1 MADNYRNS
9 VAPGSH
15 STELAKNI
23 LSRLFR
29 NFDGCFRIRLWDG
42 SVVDAGRGRPEFSL
56 TFRSARAFQ
65 SMVFSHHPLRVV
77 DSYFRGL
84 IDIDGDLYS
93 ALKLRHFLSALRL
106 PPLEKAA
113 LAAKALMIRPDKT
126 ESNGSRKWARNVRQK
141 LGLEPD
147 KQLNRLAISFH
158 YDVSNDFYALWLDE
172 EMVYSC
178 AYYEAADQSLE
189 QAQRNKLDH
198 ICRKL
203 RLQPGERLLDIG
215 CGWGAL
221 ICWAAEHYGVNAHGI
236 TLSQNQ
242 YNHARQTIKRRG
254 LEQKVTVELL
264 DYRDLRGEAVYDKLV
279 SVGMFEHV
287 GLKNLPA
294 YFSIAHRV
302 LKPGGLFLNHGIT
315 SDEGGWKKSISTEFI
330 NRYVFPDGQLE
341 NISTV
346 QQIMEDAHFEIHDVE
361 GLRQH
366 YALTLREWVSR
377 LELHREEALKYVPE
391 TTYRIWRFY
400 MVACAEQ
407 FEQGSTGI
415 YQILASRRTPFS
427 YPVPLTRRDLYN
439 DHAHD
444 KAVASQT

>member
-1 MADNYRNS
+1 MANTYDNGY
-9 VAPGSH
+9 APGDSG
-15 STELAKNI
+15 SDLAKHI

-29 NFDGCFRIRLWDG
+29 NFDGCMRIRLWDG
-42 SVVDAGRGRPEFSL
+42 SEVSSGHGRPEFSL
-56 TFRSARAFQ
+56 TFRSPSAFK
-65 SMVFSHHPLRVV
+65 SMVFSHNPLRVV

-84 IDIDGDLYS
+84 IDIDGDLYK

-113 LAAKALMIRPDKT
+113 LAAKALMIKPEKT
-126 ESNGSRKWARNVRQK
+126 DLDGSRKWAKNLRQI
-141 LGLEPD
+141 LRLEPD
-147 KQLNRLAISFH
+147 RQLNRLAISFH

-172 EMVYSC
+172 QMVYSC
-178 AYYEAADQSLE
+178 AYYEDMGQSLE
-189 QAQRNKLDH
+189 QAQCNKLDH

-203 RLQPGERLLDIG
+203 RLRPGERLLDIG

-236 TLSQNQ
+236 TLSRNQ
-242 YNHARQTIKRRG
+242 YEHAQQTIKARG
-254 LEQKVTVELL
+254 LEQLASVELR
-264 DYRDLRGEAVYDKLV
+264 DYRDLQGVAIYDKLV

-294 YFSIAHRV
+294 YFSTAYRM

-315 SDEGGWKKSISTEFI
+315 SDEGGWKKSLSTEFI

-346 QQIMEDAHFEIHDVE
+346 QQLMEDAHFEIHDVE
-361 GLRQH
+361 GLRRH

-415 YQILASRRTPFS
+415 YQILASRRLPFAN
-427 YPVPLTRRDLYN
+427 PVPLTRRDLY
-439 DHAHD
+439 DSRPADLDGIH
-444 KAVASQT
+444 